1 MSPRLDLIWLSLLAW
16 LVASPLHAQTL
27 GQGGDTDIPWL
38 RLSAALLLCLG
49 LAVGGAFALHRRL
62 GGRPLGPMNLPGSD
76 FLKKLGSSAGERRAR
91 LTDIETRR
99 LSTQVTVSVFKCDG
113 RDFLVAASVQGQ
125 IVLVSLDE
133 EAGSDQ

>member
-49 LAVGGAFALHRRL
+49 LAAGGAFALHRRL